1 MADQAQVQETYDYW
15 DRLIQINLGKFPD
28 FTNAFYNGDYSLTL
42 EQAQKAKHEYAL
54 NGVGF
59 EKGSRVLDIGCGWG
73 PVLNA
78 VRERG
83 GAGVG
88 ISLSPRQIE
97 TCNRFGLEAYLKD
110 WKDIT
115 VEDYGGFDGVIS
127 VGAFEHFCSVEEYLE
142 GRQTEIYQNVFDLCH
157 TLLPEEGR
165 VFLQTSV

>member
-83 GAGVG
+83 GA
-88 ISLSPRQIE
+88 
-97 TCNRFGLEAYLKD
+97 
-110 WKDIT
+110 
-115 VEDYGGFDGVIS
+115 
-127 VGAFEHFCSVEEYLE
+127 
-142 GRQTEIYQNVFDLCH
+142 
-157 TLLPEEGR
+157 
-165 VFLQTSV
+165 